1 MVGVNNTSF
10 NFADTS
16 STIASSLDN
25 ETSASSSS
33 IFGRAMSGLT
43 STVFG
48 LFGGTTG
55 GDTINNAQ
63 SVTSI
68 ITDNGF
74 ADAASVG
81 GMASSIASHSAT
93 GISNYDITTSEN
105 LLLNSKNTVDSTAS
119 SSVVDA

>member
-1 MVGVNNTSF
+1 
-10 NFADTS
+10 
-16 STIASSLDN
+16 
-25 ETSASSSS
+25 
-33 IFGRAMSGLT
+33 MSGLT

-55 GDTINNAQ
+55 GDTITNAQ

-68 ITDNGF
+68 ISDNGF

-93 GISNYDITTSEN
+93 GISNYDITTTEN
-105 LLLNSKNTVDSTAS
+105 LLLNSKNTVDSTAT

>member
-1 MVGVNNTSF
+1 
-10 NFADTS
+10 
-16 STIASSLDN
+16 
-25 ETSASSSS
+25 
-33 IFGRAMSGLT
+33 MSGLT
-43 STVFG
+43 STMFG

-55 GDTINNAQ
+55 GDTITNAQ

-68 ITDNGF
+68 ISDNGF

-93 GISNYDITTSEN
+93 GIAGYDIITTEN
-105 LLLNSKNTVDSTAS
+105 LLLSSKNSVDSTAS